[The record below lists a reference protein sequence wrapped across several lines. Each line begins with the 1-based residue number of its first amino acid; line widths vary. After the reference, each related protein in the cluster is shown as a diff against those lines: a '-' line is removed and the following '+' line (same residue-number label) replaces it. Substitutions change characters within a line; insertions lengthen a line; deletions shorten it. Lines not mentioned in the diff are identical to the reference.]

1 MFDGLVQL
9 LVPLALFASLAF
21 TVVGVTKLVTD
32 SRVRRRLIE
41 ANASPDT
48 AAAVLAP
55 LPADPGLLG
64 ALKWGL
70 VTLAVGV
77 ALIVVQFLPYR
88 PDEPIALGVVLVF
101 AAAGLLAYYAR
112 AKRAGAGAAGVRT
125 VG

>member
-1 MFDGLVQL
+1 MFDGLVPI

-88 PDEPIALGVVLVF
+88 RDEPIALGVVLVF

-112 AKRAGAGAAGVRT
+112 AKRPAAARAV
-125 VG
+125 

>member
-9 LVPLALFASLAF
+9 VVPLAFFASLAF
-21 TVVGVTKLVTD
+21 TVVGVTKLITD
-32 SRVRRRLIE
+32 SRVRRRLVE
-41 ANASPDT
+41 ANASPET

-70 VTLAVGV
+70 VTLAVGA

-88 PDEPIALGVVLVF
+88 PDEPIVLGVVLVF

-112 AKRAGAGAAGVRT
+112 AKRPAARAV
-125 VG
+125 